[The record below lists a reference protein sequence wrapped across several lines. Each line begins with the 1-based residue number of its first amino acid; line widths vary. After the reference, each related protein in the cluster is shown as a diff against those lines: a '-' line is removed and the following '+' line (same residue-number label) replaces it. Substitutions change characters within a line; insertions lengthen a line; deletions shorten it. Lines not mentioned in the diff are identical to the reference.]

1 MGLARVMESPE
12 VKQEQD
18 KNEPG
23 LCLKKKKCLPFKALF
38 SIPFTSSVRLSADR
52 STDLAGSSERDSKIM
67 SPAGLSWQQTKVF
80 ISSIQADA
88 PPVWT

>member
-1 MGLARVMESPE
+1 MGLAQVMESPE
-12 VKQEQD
+12 VRQEEN

-23 LCLKKKKCLPFKALF
+23 LCLEKKKKRLPFKALF

-67 SPAGLSWQQTKVF
+67 SPAGLSWQQKKF
-80 ISSIQADA
+80 LISSI
-88 PPVWT
+88 